1 MSFSSYKKLFNN
13 SILFGIGDIG
23 SKGVTLLLV
32 PLYTFHLSQSEYGS
46 IDIIQVTINLLIPIL
61 SLSIFESVLRYVMDK
76 EEDTSTVFTN
86 CFLITLISS
95 FVTLIGFVILYF
107 STHYHL
113 LFYICLIII
122 LQLFQSLFA
131 QFMRGIGKIRIF
143 AINGIL
149 IAFTVALMNV
159 IFIAWLKLGIE
170 GYLLATV
177 IGSIISIIYINI
189 NVNTLKYVSFSNI
202 SIRNSRMLLKYSV
215 PLMPNSIMWWII
227 NASSRYFILIFVG
240 TTFNGLFAVASKIP
254 SVLSI
259 FNSIFFKAW
268 QLSAIE
274 EYESSN
280 KVAFFSNIFN
290 YYQQFLFVTLGF
302 ILLVLKFLFEF
313 AIGSEFYNAW
323 EYVPFLLV
331 AVLFSS
337 FSSFLGTNYIA
348 SKETKGV
355 FKSSVFGGITNII
368 LNLITI
374 PLLGALGASIS
385 SMISFIVMAIMRWHD
400 TKKYI
405 RIEYNYK
412 NIIINLTFI
421 FVSIGI
427 MYIKLEWFLELL
439 LQLVVLCIILF
450 NNKLLLNTFIKV
462 IRGKFNKRP
471 LSKK

>member
-1 MSFSSYKKLFNN
+1 MSSSSSKKLFNN
-13 SILFGIGDIG
+13 SIIFGIGDIG

-86 CFLITLISS
+86 CFLITFISS
-95 FVTLIGFVILYF
+95 LLTLIGFVILYYI
-107 STHYHL
+107 TKYDI
-113 LFYICLIII
+113 LFYICVIII

-131 QFMRGIGKIRIF
+131 QFMRGIGHVKIF

-177 IGSIISIIYINI
+177 IGLIVSIIYMNF
-189 NVNTLKYVSFSNI
+189 NVNTLKYVRISNV
-202 SIRNSRMLLKYSV
+202 SIRNSRMLLKYSI

-227 NASSRYFILIFVG
+227 NASSRYFILIFAG

-280 KVAFFSNIFN
+280 KVAFFSNVFN
-290 YYQQFLFVTLGF
+290 YYQQFLFVTLGV
-302 ILLVLKFLFEF
+302 ILLLLKFIFEF

-323 EYVPFLLV
+323 QYVPFLLV

-348 SKETKGV
+348 SKETIGV
-355 FKSSVFGGITNII
+355 FKSSVFGGIINVI
-368 LNLITI
+368 LNLTII

-385 SMISFIVMAIMRWHD
+385 SMISFIVMSIMRWHD

-421 FVSIGI
+421 FISIGI
-427 MYIKLEWFLELL
+427 MYLNIEWFFEFTF
-439 LQLVVLCIILF
+439 QLVVLILILF
-450 NNKLLLNTFIKV
+450 NNRMLLNTIMKV
-462 IRGKFNKRP
+462 IRGRFNK
-471 LSKK
+471 KH